1 MLGIYSKLLGERKK
15 ENINPHYNTKNLSFI
30 SQTLNTSNTGSL
42 IGSRSIVTTTTASV
56 IEPKKTLGSC
66 SSFGYFSSSVR
77 NGVQAVRKETA
88 MLLKQSKLSELE

>member
-30 SQTLNTSNTGSL
+30 SQTLNTSNTGAL

-56 IEPKKTLGSC
+56 IEPKKSQGSC